1 MAQIAG
7 RPPVKPA
14 VFLDRD
20 GTLIEERGYLDRLD
34 DIALFA
40 ETPAA
45 LTLLRDAGYAL
56 VLVTNQ
62 AGVARGF
69 FDEAF
74 VQAAHRRLADLL
86 AAEGL
91 TLDGYYYCPH
101 HPEGVVAGYAR
112 VCQCRKPAPGMVE
125 QAVRDLDIDVDR
137 SFVVGDKWLDVE
149 LATNAGARGI
159 LVRTGYGAG
168 AEESQGPIQ
177 PLAVVD
183 TVLDAA
189 REILRHTAETT
200 R

>member
-1 MAQIAG
+1 M
-7 RPPVKPA
+7 RPA

-20 GTLIEERGYLDRLD
+20 GTLIKERGYLSKLE

-45 LTLLRDAGYAL
+45 LRRLREAGFAL

-62 AGVARGF
+62 AGIARGY

-74 VQAAHRRLADLL
+74 VQKAHRYLGEML
-86 AAEGL
+86 AAEGIVI
-91 TLDGYYYCPH
+91 DGYYYCPH
-101 HPEGVVAGYAR
+101 HPDGLVAEYSR
-112 VCQCRKPAPGMVE
+112 VCRCRKPAPGMVE
-125 QAVRDLDIDVDR
+125 QAARDLGLDIDR

-168 AEESQGPIQ
+168 DEQRPELGKAI
-177 PLAVVD
+177 AIVD
-183 TVLDAA
+183 TILDAA
-189 REILRHTAETT
+189 NEIVRQAAHTTQPLHD
-200 R
+200 

>member
-1 MAQIAG
+1 
-7 RPPVKPA
+7 VKPA

-45 LTLLRDAGYAL
+45 LTLLRDAGYSL

-137 SFVVGDKWLDVE
+137 SFVIGDKWLDVE

-168 AEESQGPIQ
+168 AEASRGAIQ
-177 PLAVVD
+177 PLAIVD